1 MVINWLVNGK
11 STLWG
16 SFLGILFGG
25 WGSVAKRAPWHSR
38 SSIAVWKAEGCWRIE
53 WQVLSSSFSTSIS
66 IFQHSFAWETCLFK
80 KVTTKRS
87 KKFQKVSP
95 NPPFSSQVVLLADA
109 SKGACEIVTMHLAE
123 DEHHLTWKLQ
133 KLPHLSLK
141 ADDRGARCPGQGD
154 QERLV
159 ALT

>member
-25 WGSVAKRAPWHSR
+25 WGSLAQRAPWHSR

-53 WQVLSSSFSTSIS
+53 WQVLSSSFSNVYIY
-66 IFQHSFAWETCLFK
+66 IPAQLCMETCLFK

-95 NPPFSSQVVLLADA
+95 NPPFRLRSYCLPTHQRAPANRHHAPDGGRASSDVETSKAAA
-109 SKGACEIVTMHLAE
+109 SVAE
-123 DEHHLTWKLQ
+123 
-133 KLPHLSLK
+133 S
-141 ADDRGARCPGQGD
+141 G
-154 QERLV
+154 
-159 ALT
+159 

>member
-53 WQVLSSSFSTSIS
+53 WQVLSSSFSNVYIYIPAQLCMGNMFVQKS
-66 IFQHSFAWETCLFK
+66 HHK
-80 KVTTKRS
+80 KIEEIPESQPQPTL
-87 KKFQKVSP
+87 
-95 NPPFSSQVVLLADA
+95 SSQVVLLADA
-109 SKGACEIVTMHLAE
+109 SKGACESSPC
-123 DEHHLTWKLQ
+123 TWRRT
-133 KLPHLSLK
+133 SII
-141 ADDRGARCPGQGD
+141 
-154 QERLV
+154 
-159 ALT
+159 